1 MLDFKT
7 EILGLQENNTKN
19 KKKMLFYSKLRDV
32 KADELNIVLVV
43 FVLSSTLGNKL
54 ALCRLAWKEHHIL
67 FRSQRRLPCAF
78 LCCHMTFLFF
88 NSYYIAV
95 QNNCLARHLIH
106 VVHPYKLHASLL
118 GQQLMNYTL
127 FCKKDD
133 CRLQFAVTR
142 VEAGPPW
149 FFFFWGALFL

>member
-54 ALCRLAWKEHHIL
+54 ALCRLA
-67 FRSQRRLPCAF
+67 
-78 LCCHMTFLFF
+78 
-88 NSYYIAV
+88 
-95 QNNCLARHLIH
+95 
-106 VVHPYKLHASLL
+106 
-118 GQQLMNYTL
+118 
-127 FCKKDD
+127 
-133 CRLQFAVTR
+133 
-142 VEAGPPW
+142 
-149 FFFFWGALFL
+149 